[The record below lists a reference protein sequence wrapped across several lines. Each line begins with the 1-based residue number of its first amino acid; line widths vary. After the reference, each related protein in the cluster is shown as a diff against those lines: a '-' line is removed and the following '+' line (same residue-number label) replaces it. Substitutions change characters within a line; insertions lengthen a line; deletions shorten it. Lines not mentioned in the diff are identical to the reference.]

1 MTIRKITAF
10 ICFSLLYILAAKPAY
25 AACKNLGDFCTAA
38 DSMCSATYECTG
50 GTVTLKT
57 SPVDQVD
64 CSAEG
69 VIVKGGSVTS
79 CVGGFLTK
87 AGLRNNTLEIGC
99 AGREMIGGITTF
111 CWQIPGTGIGKGL
124 TMTIDLSTVT
134 DDNIGQDSSGRYFT
148 CFTGNNSDEN
158 VHDIFFAYKSKTDGK
173 EICTKHIYTLDPNKP
188 CMNDQCNTALGM
200 ISTKL
205 DGPKNF
211 ISDMLTLSIGFGGV
225 FALLL
230 MLYGLYILITTAGTD
245 MRRKTSGQDIIMSAV
260 SGLIFII
267 LSVIMLK
274 VIGLDI
280 LGLPGL

>member
-10 ICFSLLYILAAKPAY
+10 ICFSLLYIFAAKPAY

-50 GTVTLKT
+50 GTVTLKV
-57 SPVDQVD
+57 SPVDTPD
-64 CSAEG
+64 CSIDGE
-69 VIVKGGSVTS
+69 IVKGGNVTS
-79 CVGGFLTK
+79 CIGGFLTK
-87 AGLRNNTLEIGC
+87 AGLRNLTLVVGC
-99 AGREMIGGITTF
+99 EGKESLAGALGISHHTTF
-111 CWQIPGTGIGKGL
+111 CLPGEGQ
-124 TMTIDLSTVT
+124 MTFDLANV
-134 DDNIGQDSSGRYFT
+134 DDSNIGQDSTGRYFT
-148 CFTGNNSDEN
+148 CFTGTNSDPN
-158 VHDIFFAYKSKTDGK
+158 VHDIVFTYNSKTDGK
-173 EICTKHIYTLDPNKP
+173 PVCVRHSYTMDKNIP
-188 CMNDQCNTALGM
+188 CKDDVCNTALGM
-200 ISTKL
+200 ISTKVS
-205 DGPKNF
+205 GPKNF